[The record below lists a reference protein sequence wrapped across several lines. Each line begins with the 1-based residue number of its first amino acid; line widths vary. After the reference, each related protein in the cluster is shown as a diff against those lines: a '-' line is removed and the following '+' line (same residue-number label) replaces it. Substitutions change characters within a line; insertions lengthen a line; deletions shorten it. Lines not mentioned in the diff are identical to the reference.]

1 MDLFGIKSIIQRS
14 VSTAVR
20 DVANTAATAGLYNQ
34 KVFGWV
40 QDNQPV
46 FWEDN
51 PLNYVINGYQNNPDV
66 YTCIDK
72 IISKLAQCPLL
83 VYTVK
88 NENLTKALKYKSLM
102 MSDVAQAK
110 LFNIQTKALQE
121 TPIDGL
127 TKLINE
133 PNSQQTTAE
142 WIKQWGGF
150 RLLNGN
156 SYNYYNGI
164 NLASK
169 KWDEMYV
176 LPAPLTNIISGG
188 DFKPVKGYNI
198 FFSQKY
204 YQNIPDFPAEQ
215 VGHLKSFNPNF
226 TTYGSQL
233 YGQAPLRAYIRT
245 LVMDN
250 DARMEQAKQ
259 IKNGGMMGMLSPEI
273 GAPSIANPAI
283 KDDLKQQIYEAKTS
297 LDLVKRIFVSGAPA
311 KWTQFG
317 LSSVDLDILSLLK
330 LNKQDIANCFN
341 TPIQLLNDTTAS
353 TDNNMQWAVKHFIYN
368 AVMPLG
374 NEMADRFTRDTCKPY
389 QKPGETVMCMFD
401 YSCLPEMADDMQKLA
416 TALNTMYWI
425 SPNEKREY
433 QGWGKSA
440 EPMADKILVPK
451 TLQLLEDIEL
461 TDTSFTQN
469 GNNGT
474 VQ

>member
-1 MDLFGIKSIIQRS
+1 MDFKAIVARALNI
-14 VSTAVR
+14 TVR

-40 QDNQPV
+40 QDNQPI

-72 IISKLAQCPLL
+72 IISKLAQCPLI

-88 NENLTKALKYKSLM
+88 NENLTKAMKYKSLM
-102 MSDVAQAK
+102 MSDVAKAK
-110 LFNIQTKALQE
+110 LFNIQTKALVE
-121 TPIDGL
+121 TPIEGL
-127 TKLINE
+127 TRLINE

-156 SYNYYNGI
+156 SYNYYNSMD
-164 NLASK
+164 LKAK
-169 KWDEMYV
+169 KWQEMFV

-204 YQNIPDFPAEQ
+204 YQEIPDFPAEQ

-245 LVMDN
+245 LVTDN
-250 DARMEQAKQ
+250 DARLEQAKQ
-259 IKNGGMMGMLSPEI
+259 IKNGGMMGMLSPEV
-273 GAPSIANPAI
+273 GAPSIAEPKVKA
-283 KDDLKQQIYEAKTS
+283 DLKQQIYEAKTS

-317 LSSVDLDILSLLK
+317 LSSVDLDILPLLK
-330 LNKQDIANCFN
+330 LNKQDISNCFN
-341 TPIQLLNDTTAS
+341 VPIQLMNDTTAS

-389 QKPGETVMCMFD
+389 QKTGETVMCMFD
-401 YSCLPEMADDMQKLA
+401 YSALPEMADDMDKLA
-416 TALNTMYWI
+416 TALAKMYWV
-425 SPNEKREY
+425 SVNEKREY
-433 QGWGKSA
+433 MNWGRST

-451 TLQLLEDIEL
+451 TMQLLEDIEF
-461 TDTSFTQN
+461 TDTSNSNPFN
-469 GNNGT
+469 SNADGT